1 MPDNPITLDDLDEP
15 VNTGYDK
22 ANKYGDDDWA
32 TPPRKEEEKR
42 VKKEEKEAKRL
53 APKKPTKTESVKTG
67 YKKRAKR

>member
-32 TPPRKEEEKR
+32 TPPRKEEEKPE
-42 VKKEEKEAKRL
+42 EEKEND
-53 APKKPTKTESVKTG
+53 
-67 YKKRAKR
+67 